1 MKVTIEADSSPLKRE
16 LDKSRQEVKKST
28 EAIRQ
33 ETDKIKNPFQRI
45 KDMVKGYQV
54 KAGIKTET
62 ADYKALKTILRKRRR
77 YLINIMKKETKW
89 KALVLIRK
97 VVPGS
102 LWNTI

>member
-62 ADYKALKTILRKRRR
+62 ADYKAVKDNIEKTQAVLDK
-77 YLINIMKKETKW
+77 YYEKETKW